1 MRNDRTLVIFF
12 FGTKRCQ
19 SVNWI
24 ELRKRLP
31 RVYNTGVEH
40 KPVSYTTHSTF
51 HISTTGGF
59 IHGEYASELGRGPSQ
74 STTIR

>member
-1 MRNDRTLVIFF
+1 MVIFL
-12 FGTKRCQ
+12 FGTKCCQ

-24 ELRKRLP
+24 ELRKRLLQA
-31 RVYNTGVEH
+31 YNTGVEH

-51 HISTTGGF
+51 HILQTGGF

-74 STTIR
+74 SSTIR